1 MGKGGEI
8 MGFPLTGFYNPVEDP
23 RANSTV
29 FCEDVV
35 SECIAQVFI
44 QGSCAHPFITFAHK
58 VTAQWQWQEVHEHFP

>member
-1 MGKGGEI
+1 MGKGREI

-44 QGSCAHPFITFAHK
+44 QDSCCSQGDCPVAVARGS
-58 VTAQWQWQEVHEHFP
+58 